1 LKARRRTAAEGDRRE
16 DIDMTRT
23 DMNPARAA
31 ALRAPDSRGG
41 SFRRAVALAATLL
54 ACSAALAQGATD
66 NRPLV
71 GAWTW
76 AVPINGCVERYVY
89 RADGTSE
96 TTSRNETTK
105 GTYRL
110 GAQPAANGRYR
121 LERVTTADNR
131 GVDCADAD
139 SDETGL
145 SHVVYVEFDDKRQR
159 HWVCADE
166 RSDRCLGPLN
176 KSE

>member
-1 LKARRRTAAEGDRRE
+1 
-16 DIDMTRT
+16 
-23 DMNPARAA
+23 MNSGRAA
-31 ALRAPDSRGG
+31 AVRA
-41 SFRRAVALAATLL
+41 RASGWASIGHALGIVAVLF
-54 ACSAALAQGATD
+54 ACPGALAQGGTD

-76 AVPINGCVERYVY
+76 TVPINGCSERYVY
-89 RADGTSE
+89 RADGSSE
-96 TTSRNETTK
+96 TTSRDETTT

-110 GAQPAANGRYR
+110 GAQPTANGRYR

-131 GVDCADAD
+131 GRDCADAD
-139 SDETGL
+139 SDETGR
-145 SHVVYVEFDDKRQR
+145 SHVVYVEFDDRRQR

-166 RSDRCLGPLN
+166 RSDRCLGPLT